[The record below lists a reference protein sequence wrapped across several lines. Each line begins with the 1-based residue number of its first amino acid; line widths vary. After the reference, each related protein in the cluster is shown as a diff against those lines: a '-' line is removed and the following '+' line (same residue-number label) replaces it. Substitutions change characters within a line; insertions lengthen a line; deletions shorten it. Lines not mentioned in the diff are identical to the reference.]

1 MKIFG
6 SSNLFR
12 HFTFEY
18 PFNWPRNSQNC
29 TNPRMWRL
37 INFFKCLTI
46 TTFYLWTKVPCFT
59 FWGWWGCWKEFL
71 RQVRRNICST
81 NLGVS
86 AISMECVKN
95 WNKSKNFPY
104 FFFVHQMNLFIM
116 NGGLLPK
123 LVSYFL

>member
-1 MKIFG
+1 MSI
-6 SSNLFR
+6 
-12 HFTFEY
+12 
-18 PFNWPRNSQNC
+18 
-29 TNPRMWRL
+29 RL
-37 INFFKCLTI
+37 IGQEILKI
-46 TTFYLWTKVPCFT
+46 AQIPEY
-59 FWGWWGCWKEFL
+59 
-71 RQVRRNICST
+71 CST